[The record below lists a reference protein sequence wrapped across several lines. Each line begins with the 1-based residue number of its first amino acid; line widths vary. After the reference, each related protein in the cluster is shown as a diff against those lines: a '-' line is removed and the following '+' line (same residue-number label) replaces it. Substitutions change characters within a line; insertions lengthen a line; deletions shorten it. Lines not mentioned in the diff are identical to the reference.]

1 MHIKMEEGQ
10 EESGPIVIQGQG
22 SSEDSSSGVKQKV
35 VGVVQYVICQLC
47 PEEEQKSMDLSNQ
60 QQMEEHFLD
69 KHVDKEKRKCE
80 ACPSDQFQ
88 PHNIGQHYRLHTNR
102 LVA

>member
-1 MHIKMEEGQ
+1 MHIKMENGKEQ
-10 EESGPIVIQGQG
+10 SGPLLLRNSPNDQN
-22 SSEDSSSGVKQKV
+22 QKV

-60 QQMEEHFLD
+60 KQMEEHFLN
-69 KHVDKEKRKCE
+69 KHVDKEKKKCE

-102 LVA
+102 